1 MRRLGAATDPRI
13 SRPLCSRRTAEQR
26 LKASLNMKL
35 TDSNPLRMQ
44 AYIDGKWENA
54 NGGGTRDVVN
64 PATGEK
70 IGTIPDMG
78 AAETRRAIEAAKAAF
93 PAWAAKTAKERAAIL
108 RRWFELMMANQDD
121 LATLMTAEQGKPLAE
136 AKGEIAYAAS
146 FVEWFAEEGKRL
158 YGDVIPGHQANRR
171 LLVLRQP
178 LGVVAAIT
186 PWNFPLA
193 MITRKAAPAL
203 AAGCTFVCKPASQ
216 TPYSALAA
224 AALAARAGVPA
235 GVLNVVTGRDAA
247 AIGGEMTASALV
259 RKVTFTG
266 STAVGK
272 KLMAQCAGT
281 VKKITMELGGN
292 APFIVFE
299 DADLDAAV
307 AGAIASK
314 YRNTGQTC
322 VCTNRFY
329 VHDKVYDAFAAKLRD
344 AVGQLKVGDGTDAG
358 VTQGP
363 LINEAAVLK
372 VESHIEDALAKG
384 ARIVTGG
391 KRHALGHG
399 FFEPT
404 VLADVTPAMKVARDE
419 TFGPLA
425 PLFRFSSDEEVIA
438 LANDTEFGLASY
450 FYSRDIGRV
459 WRVAEALEYGMVGIN
474 TGLIS
479 NEVAPFGGVKQSGLG
494 REGSHYGI
502 DDYVVIKYLC
512 MGGI

>member
-1 MRRLGAATDPRI
+1 MTQIALKDP
-13 SRPLCSRRTAEQR
+13 
-26 LKASLNMKL
+26 SLFK
-35 TDSNPLRMQ
+35 TK
-44 AYIDGKWENA
+44 AYIAGEWIQSDDE
-54 NGGGTRDVVN
+54 TTLEVQN
-64 PATGEK
+64 PATGELLGK
-70 IGTIPDMG
+70 IPRMG
-78 AAETRRAIEAAKAAF
+78 QQEARRAIEAANR
-93 PAWAAKTAKERAAIL
+93 AWPEWRKKTAKQRSIIL
-108 RRWFELMMANQDD
+108 RAWHDLMLENADD
-121 LATLMTAEQGKPLAE
+121 LALILTSEQGKPLAE
-136 AKGEIAYAAS
+136 AKGEILYAAS
-146 FVEWFAEEGKRL
+146 FLEWFAEEAKRV
-158 YGDVIPGHQANRR
+158 YGDTIPTPANDKRI
-171 LLVLRQP
+171 VVTKEP
-178 LGVVAAIT
+178 IGVCAAIT
-186 PWNFPLA
+186 PWNFPAA
-193 MITRKAAPAL
+193 MITRKVGPAL
-203 AAGCTFVCKPASQ
+203 AAGCPIIVKPAEA
-216 TPYSALAA
+216 TPFSALA
-224 AALAARAGVPA
+224 LAVLAERAGVPA
-235 GVLNVVTGRDAA
+235 GIFSVVTGDPK
-247 AIGGEMTASALV
+247 AIGSEMTANPIV
-259 RKVTFTG
+259 RKLSFTG
-266 STAVGK
+266 STAVGRL
-272 KLMAQCAGT
+272 LMAQCAPT
-281 VKKITMELGGN
+281 VKKVSLELGGN

-314 YRNTGQTC
+314 YRNSGQTC

-344 AVGQLKVGDGTDAG
+344 AVEQLKVGRGTEDG

-404 VLADVTPAMKVARDE
+404 VLSDVTPAMKVARDE

-512 MGGI
+512 VGGV